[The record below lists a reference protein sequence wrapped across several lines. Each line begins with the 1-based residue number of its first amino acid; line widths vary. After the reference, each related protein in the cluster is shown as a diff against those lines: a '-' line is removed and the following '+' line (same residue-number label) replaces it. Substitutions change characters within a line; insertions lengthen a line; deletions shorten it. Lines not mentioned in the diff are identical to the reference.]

1 MGSGFRT
8 GSEHVLKS
16 SARLNPE
23 LNQKFHSGEAEAA
36 ELQPEVRFGSKRPR
50 ERRLSIPSV
59 LLDAFDLVCNHHGIE
74 WSQSSKPSPSATWEN
89 LCPSISG
96 VLARLLIKPVAFDTA
111 PYIMQHTR
119 PSLNDPAGDTLF
131 YPSLS
136 LIPRFVKAAI
146 LGTCGA
152 VVVYTTVDVLYHFAT
167 FISGLLLH
175 QLD

>member
-1 MGSGFRT
+1 MGLGFRT

-74 WSQSSKPSPSATWEN
+74 WSQSSKPSPSATREN
-89 LCPSISG
+89 LCPSIPG
-96 VLARLLIKPVAFDTA
+96 VLARLLIKVVAFDTA
-111 PYIMQHTR
+111 PYLMQYNST
-119 PSLNDPAGDTLF
+119 SLNDPTGDPLF
-131 YPSLS
+131 DPSLS

-152 VVVYTTVDVLYHFAT
+152 VAVYTTVDVLCRFGT
-167 FISGLLLH
+167 LISGLLLH
-175 QLD
+175 RPD